1 MEICRLENV
10 RKTYKGDDKIT
21 PVKQVSLSIN
31 LGDYIYIE
39 GPSGIGKS
47 TLLYI
52 IGGLTD
58 ISSGKVFIDGKDI
71 NNISD
76 KELTEIRR
84 NKIGFIFQDTNLIQ
98 ALTIEE
104 NLIFI
109 QSITNNEKDFK
120 KIKELLIYLDIW
132 ERRNFLPSELSGGQ
146 RRRAMI
152 ASTLIKKPLLIL
164 ADEPTNDLDD
174 YWANKVIDLLS
185 DTVNNGTSLVL
196 VTHHKKW
203 AKKAKSKFELKEGIL
218 EER

>member
-120 KIKELLIYLDIW
+120 KIKELLIYLDLW

-203 AKKAKSKFELKEGIL
+203 AKKAKSKFEFKKGIL